1 MASNFNEQ
9 TFSTPLPPFQH
20 GLYDP
25 KFEKDSCG
33 VGFIANIKGVKSH
46 DIIKDGLQILL
57 NLQHRGACGCD
68 QETGDG
74 AGILIQLP
82 HKFFSEACSQLGL
95 TLPESGSYGVAFA
108 FLPKDAT
115 ERTACEKAIEKL
127 CKETGLKFLGWRDVP
142 VDSNSVGWLARSQEP
157 YMKQAFIGKSAKS
170 MTQDALE
177 TKLYI
182 FRRKVENW
190 SYSNAQPG
198 MPAPIYFA
206 SCSSNTIVYKGMLKP
221 DQVDR

>member
-46 DIIKDGLQILL
+46 EIIKDGLQILL

-82 HKFFSEACSQLGL
+82 HKFFSEACSQLSL

-115 ERTACEKAIEKL
+115 ERTACEKAIDKVARARHEASFHREKRKIHDSG
-127 CKETGLKFLGWRDVP
+127 CTRDKA
-142 VDSNSVGWLARSQEP
+142 LHLSQE
-157 YMKQAFIGKSAKS
+157 S
-170 MTQDALE
+170 
-177 TKLYI
+177 
-182 FRRKVENW
+182 
-190 SYSNAQPG
+190 
-198 MPAPIYFA
+198 
-206 SCSSNTIVYKGMLKP
+206 
-221 DQVDR
+221 

>member
-9 TFSTPLPPFQH
+9 AFSTPLPPFQH

-46 DIIKDGLQILL
+46 EIIKDGLQILL

-82 HKFFSEACSQLGL
+82 HKFFLDACSQSGL

-108 FLPKDAT
+108 F
-115 ERTACEKAIEKL
+115 C
-127 CKETGLKFLGWRDVP
+127 LKMPQREPPARKQLKSYAKKPG
-142 VDSNSVGWLARSQEP
+142 SN
-157 YMKQAFIGKSAKS
+157 F
-170 MTQDALE
+170 
-177 TKLYI
+177 
-182 FRRKVENW
+182 
-190 SYSNAQPG
+190 
-198 MPAPIYFA
+198 
-206 SCSSNTIVYKGMLKP
+206 
-221 DQVDR
+221 